1 MENSSQNDNE
11 NNLTPNLDDDGVSS
25 DINFEDVDIEKVQAE
40 LMHKLSGEPEDVNSE
55 DDSEDDIKLP
65 QIPIVSSN
73 IKKYVIY
80 VDSDNIKFMEGL
92 SVDERREVINK
103 ILRQQDTAT
112 QNRLKRSAQ
121 INKSINTFIAV
132 VTFIVFLPIMFIILN
147 KSIQVTIH
155 NYSQASSNFSK
166 LYKDHGKIQ
175 SLK

>member
-11 NNLTPNLDDDGVSS
+11 NNLTPNSVDDGVSS
-25 DINFEDVDIEKVQAE
+25 EIDFEDVDIEKVQAE
-40 LMHKLSGEPEDVNSE
+40 LVHKLSGEPDADIQEDY
-55 DDSEDDIKLP
+55 SEDDIKLP
-65 QIPIVSSN
+65 QIPIVSSD

-80 VDSDNIKFMEGL
+80 VDSDNIKFMEEL

-121 INKSINTFIAV
+121 INKTINAFIAV
-132 VTFIVFLPIMFIILN
+132 VTFTVFLPIMFILLN

-155 NYSQASSNFSK
+155 NYNQASSNFSK
-166 LYKDHGKIQ
+166 LYKNHGKIQ
-175 SLK
+175 PLK